1 MVRHMKNNVSKVL
14 IGIALMFTAG
24 AAYSEP
30 VVHEF
35 STTGERFID
44 PLLTGL
50 TSVSGSFTY
59 ENAAAPFGPTGDESR
74 QPGSTIYR
82 GLSNLSGVAEVSG
95 FPNGK
100 PFNDTVGSVIVGDDR
115 RLGTDTTWDIFE
127 LDWDSAEAPQ
137 TLSGF
142 SLAGMPL
149 VNVVFFWIEGRD
161 YIRDFLED
169 QSLPSVLPPTISGRL
184 SLDFDDGAG
193 GLLRAVF
200 YVTVVPV
207 KPPNSDIFFS
217 GPIVNVNIDLG
228 GGIYSGVSVGDNF
241 SGAINRLTSDG
252 FISDGTTSTP
262 FSWGEY
268 PDNGVEVSNDLE
280 LDAEFAALL
289 TALGGPSFSAGE
301 IVDQIK
307 IQSDSV
313 PLGGLLFVGLVY
325 VLGPDAF
332 VDESRNNYPP
342 DPNDILI
349 QFFYVDEEAVD
360 DEGGVGPNIF
370 SAHGIFTVE
379 DIDDVCPN
387 TIIPESVPIRSLGV
401 NRFALTD
408 YSDYVFDTTSPKGKG
423 PRRSYNT
430 VDTAGCSCTQI
441 IDALGLDKGHTEF
454 GCSISAMDEW
464 VALPKP

>member
-30 VVHEF
+30 VEHTF
-35 STTGERFID
+35 STTGPIFID

-59 ENAAAPFGPTGDESR
+59 ENAAAPFGTTGDESR
-74 QPGSTIYR
+74 QPESTIYR
-82 GLSNLSGVAEVSG
+82 GLSNLSGAAEVSSD
-95 FPNGK
+95 PNGK
-100 PFNDTVGSVIVGDDR
+100 LFYDTVGSVIVGDDR

-142 SLAGMPL
+142 SLDGMPL

-161 YIRDFLED
+161 GIVDFLED

-184 SLDFDDGAG
+184 SLDFDGAD

-207 KPPNSDIFFS
+207 KTANSDIFFS
-217 GPIVNVNIDLG
+217 GPIVNVNIDT
-228 GGIYSGVSVGDNF
+228 GGIYSGVLPGDNF
-241 SGAINRLTSDG
+241 FGAINRLTSDG

-262 FSWGEY
+262 FSFGEY
-268 PDNGVEVSNDLE
+268 PDNGVEVSNDLV

-289 TALGGPSFSAGE
+289 TALGGPRFFEEGD

-325 VLGPDAF
+325 VLDHLAF
-332 VDESRNNYPP
+332 DDESRNNYPP
-342 DPNDILI
+342 DPNDIRI
-349 QFFYVDEEAVD
+349 QFFYVDEEGVD
-360 DEGGVGPNIF
+360 EEGGVGPNIF
-370 SAHGIFTVE
+370 SAHGIFAVE

-387 TIIPESVPIRSLGV
+387 TIIPEFVPNRSLGV

-408 YSDYVFDTTSPKGKG
+408 NSDYVFDTTSPKGEG

-441 IDALGLDKGHTEF
+441 IDALGLGKGHTEF
-454 GCSISAMDEW
+454 GCSISTMDEW
-464 VALPKP
+464 VALPNP